1 MAYANIPD
9 PEIWRSRE
17 RWLQETEESFQHPLA
32 SYLLSAQGTY
42 LSRDMDIA
50 FCAGAWAAVIII
62 AHAVIDAWLRD
73 TEIGD
78 YKSNSYKLFGDD
90 TDLQWLRK
98 RRNQLVHVREDQTT
112 IDEAELHRIE
122 ENYQSLEPEARRAVR
137 LVFRVMYASPGT

>member
-1 MAYANIPD
+1 MAYADIPD
-9 PEIWRSRE
+9 TETWQARE

-32 SYLLSAQGTY
+32 SYLFSTQGTY

-62 AHAVIDAWLRD
+62 AHALIDAWLRD
-73 TEIGD
+73 TETGD
-78 YKSNSYKLFGDD
+78 YRSNSYKLFGDD
-90 TDLQWLRK
+90 EDLQWLRK
-98 RRNQLVHVREDQTT
+98 RRNQLVHVREDQNI

-122 ENYQSLEPEARRAVR
+122 ENYESLEPEARRAAR